1 MRNGLSN
8 LRGNRDSH
16 TNQRSHREPN
26 NHEPEN
32 MISSVVLAAG
42 RADRASEQK
51 LLMPLRDKPV
61 LQWVLEGA
69 LASDLHEI
77 VCVVHNLEAV
87 RRKISLVHERL
98 YWLTNHAAD
107 QGQSTS
113 VIAGLWAID
122 PKSVGALFLVGNEPM
137 VQHELIDSL
146 VERFKTTNALIVAP
160 SFRGQTR
167 DPVLFR
173 RDLFP
178 ELLQLTGDRAGRG
191 LIEKYPKKTAL
202 VEWNDEVSFK
212 DMDVC
217 EGYEKMKGS

>member
-1 MRNGLSN
+1 
-8 LRGNRDSH
+8 
-16 TNQRSHREPN
+16 
-26 NHEPEN
+26 

-51 LLMPLRDKPV
+51 LRLTLGGKPV
-61 LQWVLEGA
+61 LQRVLEGA
-69 LASDLHEI
+69 LASGLHEI
-77 VCVVHNLEAV
+77 VCIVRDLQAV
-87 RRKISLVHERL
+87 RRKISLVDERL

-122 PKSVGALFLVGNEPM
+122 PKSVGALFLLGDQPM
-137 VQHELIDSL
+137 IRPELVNSL

-167 DPVLFR
+167 NPVLFR

-178 ELLQLTGDRAGRG
+178 ELLQLTGDRCGQE
-191 LIEKYPKKTAL
+191 LIKKYRKKTDL
-202 VEWNDEVSFK
+202 VEWNDEVSFM
-212 DMDVC
+212 DMDVR
-217 EGYEKMKGS
+217 EDYEKMKAGS

>member
-1 MRNGLSN
+1 
-8 LRGNRDSH
+8 
-16 TNQRSHREPN
+16 
-26 NHEPEN
+26 

-42 RADRASEQK
+42 RADRAGEQK
-51 LLMPLRDKPV
+51 LLMPLGGKPV
-61 LQWVLEGA
+61 LQWVLENA
-69 LASDLHEI
+69 LASALHEI
-77 VCVVHNLEAV
+77 VCIMRDLQAV
-87 RRKISLVHERL
+87 RRKISLVDERL

-122 PKSVGALFLVGNEPM
+122 PKSVGALVLVGDEPM

-167 DPVLFR
+167 NPVLFR

-178 ELLQLTGDRAGRG
+178 ELLQLTGDRCGQG
-191 LIEKYPKKTAL
+191 LIEKYRKKTDL
-202 VEWNDEVSFK
+202 VEWNDEVSFM
-212 DMDVC
+212 DMDVR
-217 EGYEKMKGS
+217 EDYEKMKAGC